1 MKMEFKHSYLP
12 NVPEIKKK
20 MMEEIGVSDI
30 EELFADI
37 PQAVR
42 LKKDIE
48 LPGPMSEYEVLL
60 ELKRIAAKN
69 TSTNEM
75 PTFLGGGVWN
85 HYIPAHVPQLAMRSE
100 FYTAYTPYQP
110 EISQGS
116 LQALFEY
123 QSLICEL
130 TGMDAANASMYDWG
144 SGLGEAALTAMR
156 ATKRNEFIVPRS
168 ISPERR
174 SALEMFTRGVIAKIT
189 EVGFDKE
196 TGMLLLDELEA
207 KTSEETAGIYIEN
220 PNYLGVLESQ
230 VKEIKEIAEKNDAL
244 FVVGV
249 NPMSLGI
256 LQAPGDYGADIVIGE
271 GQPLGLPTNFGG
283 PLLGIFAIKYDKKFV
298 RTMPG
303 RLVGMTTTVDGTTRG
318 YCLTLSAREQ
328 HIRREKACSN
338 ICSNEAL
345 AAIFAAIY
353 LSTLGPKGLKKLG
366 ELCMANAQYLQKKIN
381 ALDGFRAPLFDA
393 VHFNEFT
400 LQSTLTSMKDV
411 HKTLL
416 KRGVHGGKLLKEE
429 FPELG
434 EIALYCTTEIHTQTD
449 LDRLISALQEA
460 GRG

>member
-1 MKMEFKHSYLP
+1 MEFKHSYLP

-20 MMEEIGVSDI
+20 MMDEIGITDI

-37 PQAVR
+37 PQVVR

-60 ELKRIAAKN
+60 ELKQIASKN
-69 TSTNEM
+69 ISANEM

-130 TGMDAANASMYDWG
+130 TGMDAANASLYDWG

-168 ISPERR
+168 ISLERR
-174 SALEMFTRGVIAKIT
+174 SALEMFTRGVLAKIT

-196 TGMLLLDELEA
+196 TGMLLLDELDA
-207 KTSEETAGIYIEN
+207 KTSNETAGIYIEN
-220 PNYLGVLESQ
+220 PNYFGVLESQ
-230 VKEIKEIAEKNDAL
+230 VKEIKEIAEKNNAL

-249 NPMSLGI
+249 NPMSLGV
-256 LQAPGDYGADIVIGE
+256 LQAPGNYGADIVIGE
-271 GQPLGLPTNFGG
+271 GQPLGLPTNYGG

-298 RTMPG
+298 RTIPG
-303 RLVGMTTTVDGTTRG
+303 RLVGMTTTLDGTMRG

-328 HIRREKACSN
+328 HIRRERACSN

-345 AAIFAAIY
+345 LAITAAIY
-353 LSTLGPKGLKKLG
+353 LSTLGPTGMKKLG
-366 ELCMANAQYLQKKIN
+366 ELCMANAQYLKKKIN
-381 ALDGFRAPLFDA
+381 KIDGFKAPLFNA
-393 VHFNEFT
+393 AHFNEFT
-400 LQSTLTSMKDV
+400 IASLDGSIETV
-411 HKTLL
+411 HKNLL
-416 KRGVHGGKLLKEE
+416 TRGIHGGKLLTNE
-429 FPELG
+429 FPEFG
-434 EIALYCTTEIHTQTD
+434 ETALYCTTEVHTKKE
-449 LDRLISALQEA
+449 LDMLIRALQEI
-460 GRG
+460 GGGL